1 MPSFKQTDTPKEV
14 RVKPSQRNK
23 DRRRTASDCQAAPLK
38 RWQGEDVIFR
48 LPPDSTPALTQ
59 PWPPSRR
66 RVLGVNWDAAGTE
79 LRVRGVCTFTEP
91 HLPQPHPRVVKR
103 TREKLISPRIPPAC
117 FWHAI
122 SPTARTRAAS
132 SHTRQEKKREERQ
145 VVCKKAGEEKREVV
159 SKRKFRTHHPPPFFH
174 PYPSLRSPFSWLTL
188 LSLRKLHCSP
198 SPKSHQ
204 PLLWPTI
211 TAAGRG
217 ALETSKWYHGSWL
230 SARASAVPPLL
241 MSQVW

>member
-1 MPSFKQTDTPKEV
+1 MLHASVTLSPYPWREREREKETQVVLHVLECRTCHMPSFKQTDTPKEV

-59 PWPPSRR
+59 LRPPIRR
-66 RVLGVNWDAAGTE
+66 RVLGVNWDAAGAE
-79 LRVRGVCTFTEP
+79 SRVRGVRTFTEP

-117 FWHAI
+117 FWQAI

-132 SHTRQEKKREERQ
+132 SHMRREKKREERQ

-159 SKRKFRTHHPPPFFH
+159 SKREFHTHHPSSFLPSVSFSPLPFFLTYFAF
-174 PYPSLRSPFSWLTL
+174 PAKAPLFPF
-188 LSLRKLHCSP
+188 P
-198 SPKSHQ
+198 
-204 PLLWPTI
+204 
-211 TAAGRG
+211 
-217 ALETSKWYHGSWL
+217 
-230 SARASAVPPLL
+230 
-241 MSQVW
+241 